1 MFLLYYI
8 FVLVLLF
15 IIIMNLVNMQLNLL
29 CTESDIPYNQSA
41 EVSTHTFVYTRV
53 SCLIGRTNVLIP
65 ID

>member
-1 MFLLYYI
+1 
-8 FVLVLLF
+8 
-15 IIIMNLVNMQLNLL
+15 MNLVNMQLNFL

-65 ID
+65 IDSMCCDNSQCLS

>member
-1 MFLLYYI
+1 
-8 FVLVLLF
+8 
-15 IIIMNLVNMQLNLL
+15 MNLVNMQLNLL